1 MPKHWIEENVHSLE
15 DFSVNCACPQFNVRS
30 HRNLNT
36 RHLNYCVKRISSKSI
51 RKESNNVMSAIN
63 KVSPWVSLS

>member
-15 DFSVNCACPQFNVRS
+15 DFSVKCACPQFNVKS

-36 RHLNYCVKRISSKSI
+36 RHLNDYVKGISSKSI
-51 RKESNNVMSAIN
+51 RKES
-63 KVSPWVSLS
+63 K